1 MRPREALELGL
12 QRKLQV
18 IYYQPSSCR
27 LLLMPRLLDSAR
39 PPREV
44 RSFRVLLIAI
54 YTMRS
59 LTVWEHAHAF
69 VRRGARGTAQ
79 GGPAPAAGGNVQR
92 VVCLRCGKS
101 RRVLKEAR
109 FSWGLGPCATLAV
122 GRPGGDLCLSLPF
135 CHLTAFYGSHPRS
148 YPLVRVYGSRC
159 EYGHFEPAL

>member
-1 MRPREALELGL
+1 
-12 QRKLQV
+12 
-18 IYYQPSSCR
+18 
-27 LLLMPRLLDSAR
+27 MPRLLDSAR

-59 LTVWEHAHAF
+59 LTAWEHAHAF

-101 RRVLKEAR
+101 RRVLKEAK

-122 GRPGGDLCLSLPF
+122 GRPQARGRLVPVNSILSPYCFLQKPPTVLSA
-135 CHLTAFYGSHPRS
+135 CPG
-148 YPLVRVYGSRC
+148 C
-159 EYGHFEPAL
+159 ESQWCISKNKCYLETFVHQYVSPH